1 MKNKNKLF
9 GFSFSKNMA
18 IFEAFCKA
26 TSSSIN
32 FLFLKSVL
40 YDMYGTGMSFVFSF
54 CIFLSLF
61 LHRICSWSVRCFH
74 EKKMIWFF
82 EDIKRASNE
91 RCPYTCA
98 QSSAITSFAR
108 RWRYIF
114 LAHHMPHWTNNS
126 KKSVKFF
133 FKNIDFFLWVNW
145 LTYLKE
151 RSFKMYY
158 FKIFS
163 SLSTVHIKY

>member
-1 MKNKNKLF
+1 MICMELACLLYLVF
-9 GFSFSKNMA
+9 
-18 IFEAFCKA
+18 AF
-26 TSSSIN
+26 
-32 FLFLKSVL
+32 F
-40 YDMYGTGMSFVFSF
+40 
-54 CIFLSLF
+54 SLF
-61 LHRICSWSVRCFH
+61 FFIESAVEVWDVFT
-74 EKKMIWFF
+74 KKKLIWFF

-133 FKNIDFFLWVNW
+133 FKNINFILWVNW
-145 LTYLKE
+145 VTYLKE
-151 RSFKMYY
+151 RLFKMHY

-163 SLSTVHIKY
+163 SLSTVHIKYKESY

>member
-1 MKNKNKLF
+1 MICMELACLLYLVF
-9 GFSFSKNMA
+9 AFFSLSL
-18 IFEAFCKA
+18 
-26 TSSSIN
+26 SSSN
-32 FLFLKSVL
+32 LQLKCE
-40 YDMYGTGMSFVFSF
+40 MFS
-54 CIFLSLF
+54 
-61 LHRICSWSVRCFH
+61 R
-74 EKKMIWFF
+74 KKKLIWFF

-133 FKNIDFFLWVNW
+133 FKNIDFILWVNW
-145 LTYLKE
+145 VTYLKE
-151 RSFKMYY
+151 RLFKMHY

>member
-1 MKNKNKLF
+1 MICMELACLLYLVFAFFSLSFFIESAVEVWDVFTKKKL
-9 GFSFSKNMA
+9 
-18 IFEAFCKA
+18 
-26 TSSSIN
+26 
-32 FLFLKSVL
+32 
-40 YDMYGTGMSFVFSF
+40 
-54 CIFLSLF
+54 
-61 LHRICSWSVRCFH
+61 
-74 EKKMIWFF
+74 IWFF

-133 FKNIDFFLWVNW
+133 FKDIEFIFWVNFGSIW
-145 LTYLKE
+145 KSE
-151 RSFKMYY
+151 KMYY

-163 SLSTVHIKY
+163 SLSTVHIKYKESY